1 MNSNRS
7 RRNFIK
13 LSALSSAFLGLT
25 GFNSGVVKEKIVD
38 SIEKISSS
46 PQRMGNSVIGL
57 TVPPI
62 KQVKVALIGLGNRGT
77 DHLIFVDALAPEK
90 AIITAICDV
99 QEVKVDAALLQLEKS
114 GHGQKPEV
122 YSGSFEIWKEMI
134 KRDDIDLVIIS
145 TPWEYHV
152 QMCIKSM
159 QEGKHAAVEVP
170 AAYILEDLWKLVDTA
185 EETQRNCMMMENVCY
200 GDEELWVLNMAQQG
214 VFGTL
219 TYAECAY
226 IHNLRELLFS
236 NDYYYNMWRIRHHLI
251 RDGNLYPTH
260 GLGPV
265 AQYMDINRGDS
276 FQSIVSMSSLQASL
290 DEYSKKIEGDNEF
303 YDRSGYKH
311 GDINNSLI
319 KTSKSRT
326 ILIQHDVVTPRP
338 YNRINA
344 LAGTKGYHEG
354 YPSRL
359 SIVDYEGGHEWLNE
373 TDYNIYW
380 QKYQHPLWEKLKTG
394 IEKYGGHG
402 GMDFVMIY
410 RLIDCLNNGWFLD
423 QDVYD
428 AASLSVVSPLSTLSV
443 ELGNVSLNFPD
454 FTRGRTN
461 ERRKLGVLTNY

>member
-1 MNSNRS
+1 MKSNFT

-25 GFNSGVVKEKIVD
+25 GFTHGFNKEKI
-38 SIEKISSS
+38 SETIEKISAI
-46 PQRMGNSVIGL
+46 PIQNGKSVIGL
-57 TVPPI
+57 VVPPI
-62 KQVKVALIGLGNRGT
+62 RQVKVAFIGLGNRGLQ
-77 DHLIFVDALAPEK
+77 HLPIVDALYPDK
-90 AIITAICDV
+90 AVITAICDV
-99 QEVKVDAALLQLEKS
+99 QKIKVDSALDQLAKS
-114 GHGQKPEV
+114 GHGQKPAV
-122 YSGSFEIWKEMI
+122 YSGSLDVWKEMI
-134 KRDDIDLVIIS
+134 KRDDIDLIIIS
-145 TPWEYHV
+145 TPWEDHA
-152 QMCIKSM
+152 QMCIQSM
-159 QEGKHAAVEVP
+159 QQGKHVAVEVP
-170 AAYILEDLWKLVDTA
+170 AAYTLEDLWKLIDTA

-200 GDEELWVLNMAQQG
+200 GDEELWLLNMAQQG

-236 NDYYYNMWRIRHHLI
+236 KDYYYNMWRIRHHLD
-251 RDGNLYPTH
+251 RDGNHYPTH

-290 DEYSKKIEGDNEF
+290 DEYSKLIEIDNEF
-303 YDRSGYKH
+303 YNRTGYKH
-311 GDINNSLI
+311 GDTNNSLI
-319 KTSKSRT
+319 KTSKGRT
-326 ILIQHDVVTPRP
+326 ILVQHDVVTPRP

-359 SIVDYEGGHEWLNE
+359 SIVDFEGGHEWLNE
-373 TDYNIYW
+373 DDYKIFW

-410 RLIDCLNNGWFLD
+410 RIIDCLNNGWFLD

-428 AASLSVVSPLSTLSV
+428 AASWSVVSPLSTLSV
-443 ELGNVSLNFPD
+443 ELGSVPIKFPD
-454 FTRGRTN
+454 FTRGKAN
-461 ERRKLGVLTNY
+461 ENRKLGVLTNY